1 MLGAFGLSVVKL
13 QPGLS
18 QRSIRNKKLHHYPKG
33 RSLIFDWERGGG
45 GNFVDHMLFRKNETE
60 KSLYQL
66 TIIKIIS
73 NKLNQYRGGNIK
85 IDCHCEGDHKNM
97 TEPHVGI
104 R

>member
-45 GNFVDHMLFRKNETE
+45 FCGSHAFQEERNG

>member
-1 MLGAFGLSVVKL
+1 MWGAFGLSVVKL

-33 RSLIFDWERGGG
+33 PSLIFDWERGGG
-45 GNFVDHMLFRKNETE
+45 EFWRSHAFQEERNG

-73 NKLNQYRGGNIK
+73 NKLIQYRGGNIK

-97 TEPHVGI
+97 TEPYVRI